1 MKIGHP
7 DCFYCGGGGCAVV
20 VLGYRVV
27 RIEVFWRVHDGS
39 AHKKGFYLDLIAV
52 DR

>member
-39 AHKKGFYLDLIAV
+39 AHKKVLSGFDSC
-52 DR
+52 